1 MQVFPVHKVSFH
13 RTKRHAALPRL
24 VAVDK
29 RAPSIVVRCVKKR
42 EIGSSASDVG
52 HRNIPKERRQTV
64 AAMVSFGVR
73 RIGEP
78 VRMEMIP
85 LAFTVLDQLKWLQV
99 IIGYA
104 VALEGDGALLD
115 AANHVVSPEAGA
127 LGCAYAVCGFAARR
141 IDDARVCEGATT
153 NDP

>member
-1 MQVFPVHKVSFH
+1 
-13 RTKRHAALPRL
+13 
-24 VAVDK
+24 
-29 RAPSIVVRCVKKR
+29 
-42 EIGSSASDVG
+42 
-52 HRNIPKERRQTV
+52 
-64 AAMVSFGVR
+64 MVSFGVR

-85 LAFTVLDQLKWLQV
+85 LAFTVLDQLEWLQV

-115 AANHVVSPEAGA
+115 AANHVVSPKAGA
-127 LGCAYAVCGFAARR
+127 LGCAYTVCGFAARR

>member
-1 MQVFPVHKVSFH
+1 M
-13 RTKRHAALPRL
+13 T
-24 VAVDK
+24 
-29 RAPSIVVRCVKKR
+29 
-42 EIGSSASDVG
+42 G
-52 HRNIPKERRQTV
+52 
-64 AAMVSFGVR
+64 FGVR

-78 VRMEMIP
+78 VRMEMIS
-85 LAFTVLDQLKWLQV
+85 LAFTILDQLKWLQV

-115 AANHVVSPEAGA
+115 AANHVISPEACT
-127 LGCAYAVCGFAARR
+127 LGCAYTVCGLAARR